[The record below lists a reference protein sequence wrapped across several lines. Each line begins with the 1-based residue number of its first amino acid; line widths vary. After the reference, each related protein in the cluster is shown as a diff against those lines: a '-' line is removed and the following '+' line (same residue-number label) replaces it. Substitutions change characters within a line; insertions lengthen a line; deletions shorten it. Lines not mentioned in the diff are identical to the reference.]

1 MMSRHTTRRGALLV
15 ALALWL
21 GLSPT
26 LARAAPAAPTAQT
39 QIYLVALGDNGA
51 SGDPIGCGDRL
62 VPVTVEIPIG
72 NTVEERIT
80 LALTKLFSLR
90 SRDYGQSGLITIL
103 ADSQL
108 SVERVRVENGVAAV
122 YLSGTLALG
131 GVCDDPRATGQ
142 IAATAR
148 QFQTV
153 TQVEIIFNGGPLT
166 NAVGEQTF
174 PQVPY
179 TIAPPFYPY
188 WDDQGGLPIF
198 GYPLSKQIVEGG
210 YRAQYFERQRLEAH
224 PENAAPY
231 NVLLGLVGDET
242 AARRGLIGTAPFA
255 PKADNAAA
263 GCEYFATTRHSVCG
277 DFRAYWHRYGLDFG
291 EPGVTA
297 RESLALFGFPISEPF
312 QEKLENGQTYTVQ
325 YFERARFELH
335 PENPVPY
342 KVLLGRLTAD
352 LVPAAAR

>member
-1 MMSRHTTRRGALLV
+1 MFRHKTRYGVLLV
-15 ALALWL
+15 ALGLWL

-26 LARAAPAAPTAQT
+26 LALAAPAAPTAQA

-51 SGDPIGCGDRL
+51 SGEKIGCDDSL
-62 VPVTVEIPIG
+62 IPVTVEIPIG
-72 NTVEERIT
+72 NTVAERIT
-80 LALTKLFSLR
+80 LALTKLFSLQ
-90 SRDYGQSGLITIL
+90 SRDYGQSGLITVL
-103 ADSQL
+103 AASQL
-108 SVERVRVENGVAAV
+108 TVDRVTVENGVAGV
-122 YLSGTLALG
+122 YLSGTLSLG
-131 GVCDDPRATGQ
+131 GTCDDPRAVGQ

-153 TQVEIIFNGGPLT
+153 TRVEIIFNGGPLT
-166 NAVGEQTF
+166 NAVGVASF

-188 WDDQGGLPIF
+188 WDNQGGLPIF

-231 NVLLGLVGDET
+231 NILLGLVGNET
-242 AARRGLIGTAPFA
+242 AARRGLTGTAPFA
-255 PKADNAAA
+255 PKANSGAA

-277 DFRAYWHRYGLDFG
+277 DFRAFWHRYGLDFG
-291 EPGVTA
+291 EPGMSA

-312 QEKLENGQTYTVQ
+312 QEKLENGTTYTVQ
-325 YFERARFELH
+325 YFERARFEVH
-335 PENPVPY
+335 PENPAPY
-342 KVLLGRLTAD
+342 KILLGRLTAD
-352 LVPAAAR
+352 LVPPEAR

>member
-1 MMSRHTTRRGALLV
+1 MFRHKRRYGVLLV

-26 LARAAPAAPTAQT
+26 LALAAPATTATTQA

-51 SGDPIGCGDRL
+51 SGEKIGCGDSL
-62 VPVTVEIPIG
+62 VPVTVESPIG

-90 SRDYGQSGLITIL
+90 NRDYGQSGLITVL
-103 ADSQL
+103 ADSHL
-108 SVERVRVENGVAAV
+108 SVERVTVEQGVAAV
-122 YLSGTLALG
+122 YLSGTLSLG
-131 GVCDDPRATGQ
+131 GTCDDPRAVGQ
-142 IAATAR
+142 IAATTR
-148 QFQTV
+148 RFQTV
-153 TQVEIIFNGGPLT
+153 TRVEIIFNGGPLT
-166 NAVGEQTF
+166 NAIGERTF

-188 WDDQGGLPIF
+188 WEGQGGLPIF
-198 GYPLSKQIVEGG
+198 GLPLSKQIVEGG

-231 NVLLGLVGDET
+231 SVLLGLVGNET
-242 AARRGLIGTAPFA
+242 AARRGLVGTAPFA
-255 PKADNAAA
+255 PRADNAAA

-291 EPGVTA
+291 EPGTTA
-297 RESLALFGFPISEPF
+297 RESLALFGLPISEPF

-335 PENPVPY
+335 PENPAPY
-342 KVLLGRLTAD
+342 TVLLGRLTAD